1 LTAVEQL
8 TGIMSAAFSTEFQ
21 QDSKILNLLLVSN
34 NTTEHAKYGNKN
46 RRPTILQ
53 SSREARLQLRG
64 ASKEGVLVS
73 GAPRAGIRRGG
84 TVVAGGW

>member
-34 NTTEHAKYGNKN
+34 NTTEHAKKG
-46 RRPTILQ
+46 
-53 SSREARLQLRG
+53 E
-64 ASKEGVLVS
+64 
-73 GAPRAGIRRGG
+73 
-84 TVVAGGW
+84 